1 MLIFMEYCE
10 DGTIAQ
16 VSKIGLPEEII
27 RVYTLQIVKAVRFVH
42 DYGIVHR
49 DIKGIDI
56 NATLSVLIRMICR
69 AYVLHL
75 SAFISPFIGTVSCQL

>member
-10 DGTIAQ
+10 DGTIAG

-42 DYGIVHR
+42 DNGIIHR
-49 DIKGIDI
+49 DIKGMHFQVSIQF
-56 NATLSVLIRMICR
+56 LSIF
-69 AYVLHL
+69 
-75 SAFISPFIGTVSCQL
+75 SAKLVYR